1 MQRQTKCSVFPS
13 RNHHLLTYKQTK
25 PVPQSEF
32 TNYGHNSY
40 REQPR
45 HHTCILLLYMYMYFF
60 GAFGLLLAVAGSA
73 KQTSQSSG
81 RRSTSCRDAHGRRTR
96 CRTIMDDDVLYRL
109 ASASTVPDDAWRM
122 RLQWMSAFAGEDDT
136 FVQLSTGAQL
146 ADEAEAR
153 FAGKADVM
161 LLCFSVD
168 SMRDEADLKIRWE
181 SDESASGPF
190 PKIYGGAIPYACLAA
205 QPALLALGP
214 DGKHEIPALGVAAAA
229 AASALSGQAV
239 KAQEDDFYVS
249 GDDEYEDVGC
259 NPGGFSY

>member
-1 MQRQTKCSVFPS
+1 
-13 RNHHLLTYKQTK
+13 
-25 PVPQSEF
+25 
-32 TNYGHNSY
+32 
-40 REQPR
+40 
-45 HHTCILLLYMYMYFF
+45 
-60 GAFGLLLAVAGSA
+60 
-73 KQTSQSSG
+73 
-81 RRSTSCRDAHGRRTR
+81 
-96 CRTIMDDDVLYRL
+96 MDDDVLYRL

-122 RLQWMSAFAGEDDT
+122 RLQWMSAFAGENDT

-229 AASALSGQAV
+229 ASSALPGQAV

-259 NPGGFSY
+259 NPGGFAY

>member
-1 MQRQTKCSVFPS
+1 MAITATVNS
-13 RNHHLLTYKQTK
+13 RGIIL
-25 PVPQSEF
+25 V
-32 TNYGHNSY
+32 SY
-40 REQPR
+40 
-45 HHTCILLLYMYMYFF
+45 YYMYFF